1 MRKFLMLLAIVLLI
15 VLVVYPLYS
24 LIIRAFVSYGR
35 LSLDNFHEIFQNKEN
50 YVALY
55 HSLFVSLIST
65 AIATTLG
72 AVLAWIVGR
81 TNIPYRGTLRT
92 ALVMPFIIPPFITAM
107 AWLQLLGP
115 AGYINTIYM
124 DLTGSWDP
132 LFVIY
137 GKWAIILVMTLS
149 GYPFVFLTT
158 LGGLERMNPEL
169 EEAAQNSGS
178 GTFKVMRD
186 ITLPLMAPTIAA
198 GSLLVFVSR
207 IANFGIAAVM
217 GMPENYYVLTT
228 KIYRL
233 IDQSFVVEN
242 AQEVATAMSV
252 LLVVIAGAG
261 LIGAKVYLRG
271 KQYTVI
277 SGKDVQPKIVELG
290 RSRHLLFGFCL
301 FIVLISTVLPVLA
314 MVFTALTKAYGL
326 PPVISNWT
334 LDNFHYVLVELQMT
348 KRAIRNSFFLAVSA
362 STVTVFSGLII
373 AYIVVKTRTKGKQL
387 LDITASMPYSVPGTV
402 FALGMIL
409 AWNKE
414 FFGSFSIYN
423 TIWIL
428 LAAYIARYMAHAVRT
443 TSASLAQ
450 IHDSLEEAGRI
461 SGARWTQSFRDIV
474 LPLVRPGIFAGWFI
488 IFMPALRELT
498 ISVLLWSAGN
508 ETLGVAV
515 YNLQEGGDV
524 TSASALAVV
533 MVAVVLTGNLLI
545 RRVTG
550 GAYGY

>member
-1 MRKFLMLLAIVLLI
+1 MRRFLMLSTIGLLI
-15 VLVVYPLYS
+15 LLVVYPLYS
-24 LIIRAFVSYGR
+24 LIIRAFISYGS
-35 LSLDNFHEIFQNKEN
+35 LSLNNFHEIFRNKEN

-65 AIATTLG
+65 AIATALG
-72 AVLAWIVGR
+72 AVLAWIVAR
-81 TNIPYRGTLRT
+81 TNIPYQKMLRT

-115 AGYINTIYM
+115 AGYVNTIYM
-124 DLTGSWDP
+124 NLTGSWDP

-137 GKWAIILVMTLS
+137 GKWAIILVMSLS

-158 LGGLERMNPEL
+158 MGGLERMNPEL
-169 EEAAQNSGS
+169 EEAAQSSGS
-178 GTFKVMRD
+178 GIFKVMRD

-233 IDQSFVVEN
+233 IDQSFVLKN
-242 AQEVATAMSV
+242 AQELATAMSV

-261 LIGAKVYLRG
+261 LIGAKLYLRG
-271 KQYTVI
+271 KEYTVI
-277 SGKDVQPKIVELG
+277 SGKDVQPKVVELG
-290 RSRHLLFGFCL
+290 RSRHLLFGLCL

-334 LDNFHYVLVELQMT
+334 LNNFRYVLVELQMT

-362 STVTVFSGLII
+362 STVTVFFGLII
-373 AYIVVKTRTKGKQL
+373 SYVVVKTQTKGKQL

-428 LAAYIARYMAHAVRT
+428 LVAYIARYMAHAVRT
-443 TSASLAQ
+443 TSATLAQ
-450 IHDSLEEAGRI
+450 IHDSLEEAGRS
-461 SGARWTQSFRDIV
+461 SGARWTQTFRDIV
-474 LPLVRPGIFAGWFI
+474 FPLVRPGILAGWFI
-488 IFMPALRELT
+488 IFMPSLRELT

-533 MVAVVLTGNLLI
+533 MVAVVVTGNIII

-550 GAYGY
+550 GTYGY

>member
-1 MRKFLMLLAIVLLI
+1 MTLLAIVLLI

-24 LIIRAFVSYGR
+24 LIMRAFVSYGR
-35 LSLDNFHEIFQNKEN
+35 LSLDNFHEIFQYKEN

-55 HSLFVSLIST
+55 HSLFVSIIST
-65 AIATTLG
+65 AVATTLG

-81 TNIPYRGTLRT
+81 TNLPYRGTLRT

-242 AQEVATAMSV
+242 AQEVATVMSV

-277 SGKDVQPKIVELG
+277 SGKNVQPKIIELG

-314 MVFTALTKAYGL
+314 MIFTALTKAYGL

-334 LDNFHYVLVELQMT
+334 LDNFRYVLIELQMT

-362 STVTVFSGLII
+362 STVTVFIGLFVS
-373 AYIVVKTRTKGKQL
+373 YIVVKTRTKGKQL

-414 FFGSFSIYN
+414 FFGSFGIYN

-533 MVAVVLTGNLLI
+533 MVAVVLVGNLLV